1 MLKRLMRAQW
11 VRRFLGEA
19 AAAYL
24 KLVWHTNKVVFEPAD
39 YVPRVSAELPVI
51 VTMWHGQHF
60 MIPFGR
66 QPEWDMRVMI
76 SMSGDG
82 EINAVAA
89 KRLGMGLVR
98 GSGGRTP
105 REIRKRG
112 GIRGTVEML
121 HLLRDGVTV
130 SLTADVPKGPARVA
144 GEGIVMIAERSG
156 RPILPVAFASSRRI
170 DLDTWDKMTL
180 NLPFGRGAF
189 IVGDPI
195 APPKDESEREAVR
208 LAVEAGLNA
217 VTARAY
223 AIVDGKDG

>member
-1 MLKRLMRAQW
+1 MLKRIMRSNW

-19 AAAYL
+19 AALYL
-24 KLVWHTNKVVFEPAD
+24 KFVWATNRVVFEPAD
-39 YVPRVSAELPVI
+39 YADRVDGELPVI

-66 QPEWDMRVMI
+66 KPHWDMRVMI

-89 KRLGMGLVR
+89 KRLGMGLIR
-98 GSGGRTP
+98 ASGGRTG

-112 GIRGTVEML
+112 GIRGTLEML
-121 HLLRDGVTV
+121 RLLREGVTV

-144 GEGIVMIAERSG
+144 GEGIVLIAERSG
-156 RPILPVAFASSRRI
+156 RPVLPVAFASSRRI
-170 DLDTWDKMTL
+170 DLDTWDKMSL

-189 IVGDPI
+189 IVGACI
-195 APPKDESEREAVR
+195 APPKDESERETFR
-208 LAVEAGLNA
+208 LAVEEGLNK

-223 AIVDGKDG
+223 AIVDGK